1 MMMNAKIRKYLSF
14 GHAHTAHII
23 TFHCQNVALKSD
35 STQLDSN
42 LISLFSFRCGF
53 EVSSAFDFFRF
64 SFSLLFFLFVFL
76 ATYAS
81 NLIKLYNYRADNTQ
95 PALAT
100 HAYCRWQWR
109 NTNTQDAW
117 HGRAGPD
124 RATTTCHHI
133 SAVHWLEEGG
143 YGSVVC
149 DTHCRPGLVQFVF
162 SHNNK

>member
-35 STQLDSN
+35 STRLNSTRVW
-42 LISLFSFRCGF
+42 FRC
-53 EVSSAFDFFRF
+53 FRF
-64 SFSLLFFLFVFL
+64 VAVLGSLLLSTFSVFPFRCCSFFLFFL

-117 HGRAGPD
+117 PGLTVPPPH
-124 RATTTCHHI
+124 ATTFWLCPLAGGRGLWERCLRHSLQAGT
-133 SAVHWLEEGG
+133 SAI
-143 YGSVVC
+143 C
-149 DTHCRPGLVQFVF
+149 IFA
-162 SHNNK
+162 